1 MPNTESAKKRV
12 RQNQKRQAKNAAQ
25 KSEAKTILKR
35 VEAAVAA
42 EDKQLAEKEMRHT
55 HSKLD
60 KLAKANI
67 WHKNKVARLKAQVA
81 KKVAGLQ

>member
-12 RQNQKRQAKNAAQ
+12 RQNKKRQVKNSAQ
-25 KSEAKTILKR
+25 KSEAKTYLKR
-35 VEAAVAA
+35 VYAAVAA
-42 EDKQLAEKEMRHT
+42 EDKQLAEKEMRLT

-60 KLAKANI
+60 KLAKVNI

-81 KKVAGLQ
+81 RKVAGLQ